1 MAGKKS
7 VSHRSRLARA
17 GRGGLRWP
25 NPPVAPRPSSS
36 TDAARV
42 ATGARIAWLPTLLAK
57 GLGPLRAEHLRHA
70 RPAVAPARLHL
81 IVLDTSGSM
90 RRRGRLALAKG
101 HAAALIDRAA
111 RAGDRVALLCFG
123 GQGVELRLPPGPA
136 RASGR
141 EKVRPLGGGGGTP
154 VTHALA
160 EADRLLRRV
169 ERREGPI
176 DAWLWLLTD
185 GRTLERPAAPTAA
198 HHVVVVDFDDP
209 ARALGRCA
217 DWARCWGAEHHPVR
231 PE

>member
-7 VSHRSRLARA
+7 MSHRSRLVRPGRA
-17 GRGGLRWP
+17 GLRWP
-25 NPPVAPRPSSS
+25 DPPVAPRPSS
-36 TDAARV
+36 TDAVPAP
-42 ATGARIAWLPTLLAK
+42 AGARIAWLPTLLAK
-57 GLGPLRAEHLRHA
+57 GAGPLRAEHLRHV
-70 RPAVAPARLHL
+70 RHAVEPARLHL

-90 RRRGRLALAKG
+90 RRRGGLALAKG
-101 HAAALIDRAA
+101 HAAALIERAA

-160 EADRLLRRV
+160 EADRLLRRA
-169 ERREGPI
+169 ERREGPVES
-176 DAWLWLLTD
+176 WLWLLTD
-185 GRTLERPAAPTAA
+185 GRTLERPAAPAA
-198 HHVVVVDFDDP
+198 ARHVVVVDFDDP

-217 DWARCWGAEHHPVR
+217 DWARGWGAEHHR
-231 PE
+231 ARS